1 MIRSRRPVKSTEQ
14 LKEEQY
20 NYLLEDIE
28 RKLRDNQIAVAK
40 KYFRELKKS
49 CNSVVQENQQL
60 KEYIKNIKKGT
71 KSTYSSRNRKNSQ
84 GKETIFGLNHHQK
97 NIKKYSMKN

>member
-49 CNSVVQENQQL
+49 CDSVVQENQQL

-71 KSTYSSRNRKNSQ
+71 KSTYSNRNRKNSQ
-84 GKETIFGLNHHQK
+84 GKKLFLGSTTS
-97 NIKKYSMKN
+97 KKI

>member
-71 KSTYSSRNRKNSQ
+71 KSTYSNRNRKNSQ
-84 GKETIFGLNHHQK
+84 GKKLFLGSTTS
-97 NIKKYSMKN
+97 KKI

>member
-14 LKEEQY
+14 LKEEQI

-49 CNSVVQENQQL
+49 CDSVVQENQQL

-71 KSTYSSRNRKNSQ
+71 KSTYSNRNRKNSQ
-84 GKETIFGLNHHQK
+84 GKKLFLGSTTS
-97 NIKKYSMKN
+97 KKI

>member
-14 LKEEQY
+14 LKEEQI

-49 CNSVVQENQQL
+49 CDSVVQENQQL

-71 KSTYSSRNRKNSQ
+71 KSTYSNRNRKKSQ
-84 GKETIFGLNHHQK
+84 GKKLFLGSTTS
-97 NIKKYSMKN
+97 KKI

>member
-40 KYFRELKKS
+40 KYFRELKKVAIRLYKKI
-49 CNSVVQENQQL
+49 NNL
-60 KEYIKNIKKGT
+60 KNILK
-71 KSTYSSRNRKNSQ
+71 
-84 GKETIFGLNHHQK
+84 I
-97 NIKKYSMKN
+97 

>member
-1 MIRSRRPVKSTEQ
+1 MIRSCRPVKSTEQ
-14 LKEEQY
+14 LKEEQI

-49 CNSVVQENQQL
+49 CDSVVQENQQL

-71 KSTYSSRNRKNSQ
+71 KSTYSNRNRKNSQ
-84 GKETIFGLNHHQK
+84 GKKLFLGSTTS
-97 NIKKYSMKN
+97 KKI

>member
-14 LKEEQY
+14 LKEEQI

-71 KSTYSSRNRKNSQ
+71 KSTYSNRNRKNSQ
-84 GKETIFGLNHHQK
+84 GKKLFLGSTTS
-97 NIKKYSMKN
+97 KKI